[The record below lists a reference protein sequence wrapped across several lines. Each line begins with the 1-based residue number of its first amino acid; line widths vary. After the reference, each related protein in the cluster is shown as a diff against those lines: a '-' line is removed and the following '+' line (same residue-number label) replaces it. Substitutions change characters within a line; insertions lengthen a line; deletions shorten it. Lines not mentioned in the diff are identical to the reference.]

1 MTKVGKIFAVLVLL
15 MSLAVAFEI
24 LIWYKT
30 STPWAIAYKNARGL
44 IEDAQK
50 SSAAAYKD
58 ADTARAQAKAELDK
72 AAASLKKL
80 QDEVDALRAQLGD
93 KDKQLAD
100 EKNKNTRLDAQVN
113 GMQTEIAQR
122 TKDVEQLRV
131 ALEKEQK
138 DNLDLI
144 KQKNEFLN
152 AKTLAEIQRDGFK
165 DKNFQ
170 LVKQIEELAKE
181 NAKLSLSRGA
191 TTTTAMKVS
200 DKNPP
205 AEKLDAQ
212 VRGMTDTGLIRI
224 SMGSDQGLA
233 RGHTLEAYR
242 LNQTTQKY
250 LGTVR
255 VMTVTPTEAV
265 CQPVGKLAAPIQV
278 GDRVASRILGG

>member
-100 EKNKNTRLDAQVN
+100 EKNKNT
-113 GMQTEIAQR
+113 
-122 TKDVEQLRV
+122 
-131 ALEKEQK
+131 
-138 DNLDLI
+138 
-144 KQKNEFLN
+144 
-152 AKTLAEIQRDGFK
+152 
-165 DKNFQ
+165 
-170 LVKQIEELAKE
+170 
-181 NAKLSLSRGA
+181 
-191 TTTTAMKVS
+191 
-200 DKNPP
+200 
-205 AEKLDAQ
+205 
-212 VRGMTDTGLIRI
+212 
-224 SMGSDQGLA
+224 
-233 RGHTLEAYR
+233 
-242 LNQTTQKY
+242 
-250 LGTVR
+250 
-255 VMTVTPTEAV
+255 
-265 CQPVGKLAAPIQV
+265 
-278 GDRVASRILGG
+278 